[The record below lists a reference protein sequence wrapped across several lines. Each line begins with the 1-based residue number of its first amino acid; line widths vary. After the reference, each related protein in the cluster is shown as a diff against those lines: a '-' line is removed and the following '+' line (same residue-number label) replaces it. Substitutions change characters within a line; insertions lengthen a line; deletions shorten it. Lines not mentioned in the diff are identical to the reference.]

1 MDDDTKADAPL
12 TPDEERALREDA
24 APQSS
29 CTEGATMRT
38 ITQYMEGRD
47 GTRLVSLGRGTCTVT
62 VTPRSREDNQTA
74 LRLAQTL
81 AVLLDAADRESTE
94 QSHLEMRIAA
104 LAEDNKRLRAELEA
118 ERDRI
123 QVMLTGRRHFF
134 TEVVMVP
141 SGAGWRGEVA
151 LLDPA
156 KLWRGR
162 ALLYAC
168 VDDVRRAHPELWVR
182 GTTDVGDRTGVVLD
196 GWAEP

>member
-1 MDDDTKADAPL
+1 MNMSST
-12 TPDEERALREDA
+12 TPA
-24 APQSS
+24 AVVPTVLASS
-29 CTEGATMRT
+29 RT
-38 ITQYMEGRD
+38 ASTDHAITQYMEGLD
-47 GTRLVSLGRGTCTVT
+47 GTRLVSLDHGTCRVT

-74 LRLAQTL
+74 LGLAQTL
-81 AVLLDAADRESTE
+81 AVLLDATDRESTE
-94 QSHLEMRIAA
+94 RSHLEMRIAA

-123 QVMLTGRRHFF
+123 QAMLTGRRHFF

-141 SGAGWRGEVA
+141 SGDGWSGEVA

-182 GTTDVGDRTGVVLD
+182 GTIDVGDRAGVVLD